1 MRWITAGLLLLVSWN
16 VWGQSTSAGTISSY
30 PLIVARVALTNQ
42 TAPIPPTTIVTPKQA
57 RLYRV
62 SYYLDCGGQ
71 NLDWMILLHWVDT
84 NGTSETFTSAP
95 CNSPSNPSL
104 GVATVRAS
112 ASSPLRY
119 ETTGVAGH
127 HDLFFTV
134 ERLN

>member
-1 MRWITAGLLLLVSWN
+1 MRKTIGLLFLVSW
-16 VWGQSTSAGTISSY
+16 VSVFSQTSAKNTTIY
-30 PLIVARVALTNQ
+30 PVIVARVALTNQ
-42 TAPIPPTTIVTPKQA
+42 TAPISPTTIVTPKQA

-62 SYYLDCGGQ
+62 SYYLDCSGQ
-71 NLDWMILLHWVDT
+71 NLDWVILLHWVDT

-119 ETTGVAGH
+119 ETTGVAG
-127 HDLFFTV
+127 DYGLFFTV
-134 ERLN
+134 ERL

>member
-1 MRWITAGLLLLVSWN
+1 MRRAIAGLLLLVSWN
-16 VWGQSTSAGTISSY
+16 VWGQSTTATNTSY
-30 PLIVARVALTNQ
+30 PVIVARVSLTNQ
-42 TAPIPPTTIVTPKQA
+42 TAPIPPTTIVTPKQD

-62 SYYLDCGGQ
+62 SYYLDCGGKD
-71 NLDWMILLHWVDT
+71 LDWIILLHWADA
-84 NGTSETFTSAP
+84 NGNETFTSAP
-95 CNSPSNPSL
+95 CNSPNNPSL

-127 HDLFFTV
+127 YDLFFTV

>member
-1 MRWITAGLLLLVSWN
+1 MRKAMVGLLFLVSW
-16 VWGQSTSAGTISSY
+16 VGVFSQTSARNTTTY
-30 PLIVARVALTNQ
+30 PVIVARVALTNQ

-71 NLDWMILLHWVDT
+71 NLNWMILLHWVDT

-127 HDLFFTV
+127 YDLFFTV